1 MTHVGADFP
10 RFNYIFGT
18 VSFQGVRITDV
29 VTRKFA
35 TWMFLSSYMG
45 DPGQEQYVSF
55 QDVLV
60 VVEGQVMSILSHLQ
74 DCLLK
79 LKCFWDQKS

>member
-1 MTHVGADFP
+1 MTHVVAGFP

-18 VSFQGVRITDV
+18 VSFQGV
-29 VTRKFA
+29 KA

-55 QDVLV
+55 QDVLM
-60 VVEGQVMSILSHLQ
+60 VVEGQVMAILSHLQ